1 MDNRAQI
8 SAEYLIV
15 MAAVLAVAL
24 ILVVAL
30 RNTSSNAKSGLPSRS
45 NNTLAEIRKIK

>member
-24 ILVVAL
+24 ILVAAL
-30 RNTSSNAKSGLPSRS
+30 RHTSSGAKSALSSRD
-45 NNTLAEIRKIK
+45 NNTISEIVKIK